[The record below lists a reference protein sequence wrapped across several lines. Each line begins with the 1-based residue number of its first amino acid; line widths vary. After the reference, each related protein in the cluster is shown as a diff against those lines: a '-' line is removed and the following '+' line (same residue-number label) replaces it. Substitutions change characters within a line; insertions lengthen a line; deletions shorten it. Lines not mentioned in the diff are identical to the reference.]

1 MSAVEQSRRFEIFP
15 HWIRP
20 RRYHERDH
28 PLRTAPKPKQPP
40 QPATIFRGT
49 ASPAHGS
56 PAATSHTHAPH
67 RTPPA
72 QHATCL
78 TLPPRARPDD
88 PPRKPR
94 DPAIRAAP
102 PTTVPGRDTTMGR
115 RGKQPYYV
123 EAAPPVDVNKNTEW
137 FMYPGVWTTY
147 ILLLFFAWLLVL
159 SVSGCSPG
167 AAWTVVNLAHFAVS
181 PRFSPPPNPRI
192 STGRAPRFLSSSNWI
207 ASICRMPITYHFF
220 HWKKGTP
227 FAADDQGI
235 YSRLTW
241 WEQIDNGQ
249 QLTRNRK
256 FLTVVPV
263 VLYLIAS
270 HLTDYKQPMFFLN
283 TVAVFVLVVAKLPNM
298 HKVRIFGINAD
309 I

>member
-1 MSAVEQSRRFEIFP
+1 
-15 HWIRP
+15 
-20 RRYHERDH
+20 
-28 PLRTAPKPKQPP
+28 
-40 QPATIFRGT
+40 
-49 ASPAHGS
+49 
-56 PAATSHTHAPH
+56 
-67 RTPPA
+67 
-72 QHATCL
+72 
-78 TLPPRARPDD
+78 
-88 PPRKPR
+88 
-94 DPAIRAAP
+94 
-102 PTTVPGRDTTMGR
+102 MGR
-115 RGKQPYYV
+115 RGAPYYV

-167 AAWTVVNLAHFAVS
+167 AAWTAVNLGHFAV
-181 PRFSPPPNPRI
+181 R
-192 STGRAPRFLSSSNWI
+192 TAPVASSYL
-207 ASICRMPITYHFF
+207 ITYHFF

-235 YSRLTW
+235 YNRLTW

-270 HLTDYKQPMFFLN
+270 HLTDYNQPMLFLN
-283 TVAVFVLVVAKLPNM
+283 TVAVLVLVVAKLPNM

>member
-1 MSAVEQSRRFEIFP
+1 
-15 HWIRP
+15 
-20 RRYHERDH
+20 
-28 PLRTAPKPKQPP
+28 
-40 QPATIFRGT
+40 
-49 ASPAHGS
+49 
-56 PAATSHTHAPH
+56 
-67 RTPPA
+67 
-72 QHATCL
+72 
-78 TLPPRARPDD
+78 
-88 PPRKPR
+88 
-94 DPAIRAAP
+94 
-102 PTTVPGRDTTMGR
+102 MGR
-115 RGKQPYYV
+115 RGASYYV

-167 AAWTVVNLAHFAVS
+167 AAWTVVNLAHFAVRPRPALLGLS
-181 PRFSPPPNPRI
+181 PL
-192 STGRAPRFLSSSNWI
+192 RAPG
-207 ASICRMPITYHFF
+207 ITYHFF

-235 YSRLTW
+235 YNRLTW

-270 HLTDYKQPMFFLN
+270 HLTDYKQPMLFLN
-283 TVAVFVLVVAKLPNM
+283 TVAVLVLVVAKLPNM